1 MISTTEQ
8 VKLFKNVKGNHHGP
22 WSTIQIIGGIS
33 VPAQISAE
41 KRVGCMCFKLH
52 GEVPDDLVVLISEYY
67 TTVTNANCTWRFDR
81 QTGFTIYPSE

>member
-8 VKLFKNVKGNHHGP
+8 VKQFKNAKGNHHGP

-67 TTVTNANCTWRFDR
+67 TTVTNANCTWRFDK